1 MPHPLSTLG
10 IIHTL
15 LSLIPVIAGGYAL
28 LRAGRIELD
37 NRTGKTYALGLI
49 ASALTSFGLSS
60 TGGFNLGHALG
71 IAALLALGFAYLS
84 PKLGWLGKA
93 GEYLRNAA
101 LTFSFALLFIPASNE
116 ILKRVPFSQPLSS
129 GPESPIAQQF
139 AGGVML
145 LFVLGAAWQAWKLR
159 QRHKTG
165 G

>member
-1 MPHPLSTLG
+1 MPHPLSLLG

-15 LSLIPVIAGGYAL
+15 LSLIPVLAGGYAL
-28 LRAGRIELD
+28 FRTGRIDLG
-37 NRTGKTYALGLI
+37 NRTGKTYALGLLV
-49 ASALTSFGLSS
+49 SVLTSFGLSS
-60 TGGFNLGHALG
+60 TGGFNPGHALG
-71 IAALLALGFAYLS
+71 IASLLALGFGYVA

-139 AGGVML
+139 AGGVL
-145 LFVLGAAWQAWKLR
+145 VLFVLGAAWQAWKLHR
-159 QRHKTG
+159 QHKAAG
-165 G
+165 